1 MLLYNGIEL
10 NEGKL
15 LANNIVFTL
24 ILVFLIVMCV
34 IAFLVYRNREN
45 PKSKERRIRL
55 KSKAQTDPDAQKQY
69 EKLERKRK
77 KRNKD
82 DIADKLLVFSLL
94 TILIV
99 INLFAAVI
107 PGWVDYIK
115 KDYIVYGGDTTVE
128 YEVRRYIRSSTI
140 TLEVGTVLSG
150 VFCLDEGT
158 HGNTIVY
165 SRRTKIVVGIEYNQ
179 EERV

>member
-1 MLLYNGIEL
+1 MYKGIEI

-15 LANNIVFTL
+15 LANNTVFTL
-24 ILVFLIVMCV
+24 ILLFLIVISV
-34 IAFLVYRNREN
+34 IAFFVYRNREN
-45 PKSKERRIRL
+45 PKTKERRMRL
-55 KSKAQTDPDAQKQY
+55 KSKAHTDLNAKKQY

-82 DIADKLLVFSLL
+82 DSANKSLVFSLL
-94 TILIV
+94 MLLIV

-115 KDYIVYGGDTTVE
+115 KDYIVYGGDMTVE
-128 YEVRRYIRSSTI
+128 YEVHRYIRSSTI
-140 TLEVGTVLSG
+140 TLEDGTVLSG
-150 VFCLDEGT
+150 VFYLDEGT
-158 HGNTIVY
+158 HGETIVY